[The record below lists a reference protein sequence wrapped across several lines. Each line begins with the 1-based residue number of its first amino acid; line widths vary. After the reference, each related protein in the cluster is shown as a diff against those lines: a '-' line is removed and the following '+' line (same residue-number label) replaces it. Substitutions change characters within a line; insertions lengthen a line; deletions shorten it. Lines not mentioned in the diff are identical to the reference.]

1 MRVLVGAP
9 RRKGGGRPG
18 RRGRRRNI
26 RRVRGRENV
35 DYWIGQELGPE
46 RLIANDARRVLSLDG
61 YGVSRQCE
69 RPCKQLA
76 ATDCWRETGVLH
88 LQLLSMS
95 SRVILCRYPR
105 LDRSHPHVR
114 NPPAAG

>member
-1 MRVLVGAP
+1 MPVFVGAP
-9 RRKGGGRPG
+9 PRNGREPPG
-18 RRGRRRNI
+18 RRRRRRNLQ
-26 RRVRGRENV
+26 RVRGRGNV

-46 RLIANDARRVLSLDG
+46 RLITNDARRVLSLGG

-69 RPCKQLA
+69 RPCKQLS

-95 SRVILCRYPR
+95 SRAILPE
-105 LDRSHPHVR
+105 SVHPVLSFR
-114 NPPAAG
+114 PFSVGG